1 MSRLQ
6 VDEGIKMLTDEQ
18 ILQKATL
25 LLEKTLTEMMP
36 SEREHLGPWLYQND
50 PANLPFN
57 DAFKGKIRHILPISQ
72 ADNETETGKFVNLF
86 AKMGYQVDWGKGMLQ
101 DARVEEDNSLEGQ
114 AKAASTHIGP
124 SGENPNLKTVKV
136 NMKIGKW
143 FAKVI
148 EYITKI
154 NDMRA
159 EVADRYNYPKYPE
172 DAIKVLGEKRAK
184 TLYFYQDRLLA
195 YIRSNNETDDR
206 KPYYANWVKDVGEVE
221 KLAQYWKE
229 NASYLKKNADN
240 LKKDDSRVMIVS
252 RAPIDVA
259 RMGDFMKSYDSC
271 HRPPSKRE
279 ESDYKSNDQYKCAI
293 AEAHG
298 NGAIAFLVD
307 KQAVLDAYDAET
319 LEEVEENENFQKE
332 EIFHDEDAYEESG
345 PIEDDGTMQRLRLRL
360 MKMYKAGDNP
370 YEGFELAVP
379 EGRVYLPKHL
389 KDEENP
395 VFIEKLVQWAR
406 QQQEDLMKKAPKT
419 EGGALNLN
427 DFIKFG
433 GSWEDR
439 ASNKLVARLFAQQF
453 EEFEGEVKRDTSTE
467 DELELVIETD
477 ITAIQA
483 GVDETAKEWNKR
495 YVACNV
501 SGKAVEAY
509 GDEGAILVY
518 TEGVIRLEWELDEWQ
533 ALPNHM
539 DMSHCVDDL
548 LQSGYGT
555 IHDPEGGGYSNTYL
569 DSDSPYIGKL
579 TNDKGREIIKAIIKI
594 DPDKLIGW
602 MKDAAMPEFEEVD
615 DTYSFNYFCQT
626 VDLIDD
632 ARDSIKEGIEK
643 YFKREGYIDG
653 GQYEQL
659 AMKIESNDVG
669 SYYWDVEYDG
679 EWPPES
685 YEAWAKVSYDFDPE
699 ELGIEPRILFDLVD
713 RREFALLLRGYLTGP
728 AREETGSE
736 YWLSIRDKSAVEN
749 GGDIRYS
756 ITFKVDADTP
766 DSAVEQFYDLITGDM
781 DDEDEI
787 KKAFMGALREE
798 AQKNG
803 VKLNTAGEPQEKV
816 RDFDALQDLG
826 ENKQYNANYLVKT
839 WKRFIL

>member
-1 MSRLQ
+1 
-6 VDEGIKMLTDEQ
+6 MLTDEQ

-25 LLEKTLTEMMP
+25 LLEKTLNEMKP
-36 SEREHLGPWLYQND
+36 GEREHLGSWLYQND

-57 DAFKGKIRHILPISQ
+57 DAFRGKIRHILPISQ

-86 AKMGYQVDWGKGMLQ
+86 AKMGYQVDWEKGMLQ

-114 AKAASTHIGP
+114 AKAVSTHIGP

-172 DAIKVLGEKRAK
+172 DAVKVLGEKRAK

-206 KPYYANWVKDVGEVE
+206 KPFYANWVKDVGEVE

-453 EEFEGEVKRDTSTE
+453 EDFEGEVKRDTSTE

-483 GVDETAKEWNKR
+483 ATDETAKEWNKR
-495 YVACNV
+495 YAACNV

-509 GDEGAILVY
+509 GDEGAVLVY

-555 IHDPEGGGYSNTYL
+555 IHDPEGGGYSNAYL
-569 DSDSPYIGKL
+569 DGDSPYIGKL

-602 MKDAAMPEFEEVD
+602 MKDAAMPEFVEVD

-632 ARDSIKEGIEK
+632 VRDNIKAGIEA
-643 YFKREGYIDG
+643 YFKREGYIEG
-653 GQYEQL
+653 GQYIQL
-659 AMKIESNDVG
+659 AMKIENGDIDP
-669 SYYWDVEYDG
+669 YEWDVEYDQ
-679 EWPPES
+679 EHYTDS
-685 YEAWAKVSYDFDPE
+685 YEAWAKVSYDYDPE
-699 ELGIEPRILFDLVD
+699 ALGVEPRILFDLVD
-713 RREFALLLRGYLTGP
+713 ERDFMLALRKYLTTP

-736 YWLSIRDKSAVEN
+736 QWLMIRDKSAVDS
-749 GGDIRYS
+749 GGDVRYG

-766 DSAVEQFYDLITGDM
+766 DKAVEQFYELVTGEM

-787 KKAFMGALREE
+787 SKAFMSALQEV

-803 VKLNTAGEPQEKV
+803 VKLNGDSPAPEKV
-816 RDFDALQDLG
+816 RDFEALQDLG

>member
-1 MSRLQ
+1 MPS
-6 VDEGIKMLTDEQ
+6 DEE

-25 LLEKTLTEMMP
+25 LLENILTEMIP
-36 SEREHLGPWLYQND
+36 SEREHLGDWLYQND

-57 DAFKGKIRHILPISQ
+57 DAFKGKIRHIVPISQ
-72 ADNETETGKFVNLF
+72 ADTETETGKFVNMF
-86 AKMGYQVDWGKGMLQ
+86 AKMSYEMDWEKGMLRG
-101 DARVEEDNSLEGQ
+101 ARVEEDNSPEGQ
-114 AKAASTHIGP
+114 AKRVSAHIGP
-124 SGENPNLKTVKV
+124 SGENPLLKTVKV

-154 NDMRA
+154 NALRN

-172 DAIKVLGEKRAK
+172 DAVEVLGEKRAK
-184 TLYFYQDRLLA
+184 ILYFYQDRLLA
-195 YIRSNNETDDR
+195 YVRSNNETDDL
-206 KPYYANWVKDVGEVE
+206 KPFYANWVKDVGEVE
-221 KLAQYWKE
+221 KLAQYWRD
-229 NASYLKKNADN
+229 NASYIKKNAGN
-240 LKKDDSRVMIVS
+240 LKKDDSRVMIIS

-271 HRPPSKRE
+271 HRPPSKRG
-279 ESDYKSNDQYKCAI
+279 ESRFKSNESYKCAI
-293 AEAHG
+293 ADAHG
-298 NGAIAFLVD
+298 NGGIAFLVD
-307 KQAVLDAYDAET
+307 KQTVLDAYDAET
-319 LEEVEENENFQKE
+319 LEEVEENESFQEE
-332 EIFHDEDAYEESG
+332 EIFYDEDAPDESG

-370 YEGFELAVP
+370 YEGFDLAVP
-379 EGRVYLPKHL
+379 EGRVYLPAHL

-395 VFIEKLVQWAR
+395 EFVERLIQWAR
-406 QQQEDLMKKAPKT
+406 LQQEDLMKKAPKT

-439 ASNKLVARLFAQQF
+439 PSDKLVARLFAQQF
-453 EEFEGEVKRDTSTE
+453 EDFEGDVKRDTSTE

-483 GVDETAKEWNKR
+483 AVDETAKEWNNR
-495 YVACNV
+495 YAACNV
-501 SGKAVEAY
+501 SGKAVEDYA
-509 GDEGAILVY
+509 DEGAVLVY

-555 IHDPEGGGYSNTYL
+555 IHDPDGGGYSNAYL

-594 DPDKLIGW
+594 NPEKLIGW
-602 MKDAAMPEFEEVD
+602 MKDIALPEYEEVD
-615 DTYSFNYFCQT
+615 ETYSFNYFCQT

-632 ARDSIKEGIEK
+632 VRDSIKEGIEA
-643 YFKREGYIDG
+643 YFKREGYLEG
-653 GQYEQL
+653 GQYLQL
-659 AMKIESNDVG
+659 ITRIEGETNGG
-669 SYYWDVEYDG
+669 SYEWDVEYDG
-679 EWPPES
+679 EHYTQS
-685 YEAWAKVSYDFDPE
+685 YEAWAKISYDYDPE
-699 ELGIEPRILFDLVD
+699 VLSIEPRILFDLVD
-713 RREFALLLRGYLTGP
+713 HEDFRGILRKYLTTP
-728 AREETGSE
+728 ARENTGSE
-736 YWLSIRDKSAVEN
+736 YWLMIRDNSAVDS
-749 GGDIRYS
+749 GGDVRYG

-787 KKAFMGALREE
+787 EKEFMSALYEI
-798 AQKNG
+798 AAKNG
-803 VKLNTAGEPQEKV
+803 VKLKGASPGVEKI

-826 ENKQYNANYLVKT
+826 ENKQYNADYLVKT